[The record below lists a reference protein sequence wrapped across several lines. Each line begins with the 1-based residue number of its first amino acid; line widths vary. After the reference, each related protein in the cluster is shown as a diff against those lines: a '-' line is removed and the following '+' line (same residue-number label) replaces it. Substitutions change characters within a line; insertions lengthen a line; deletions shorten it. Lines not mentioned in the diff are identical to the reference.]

1 MEREGSLH
9 GPVGVCQH
17 ILILQDIQIHIGG
30 YLVIVVVIIA
40 ITACLLSSI
49 TRLLLP

>member
-1 MEREGSLH
+1 MGI
-9 GPVGVCQH
+9 CQH
-17 ILILQDIQIHIGG
+17 ILVLQDVPSHISG
-30 YLVIVVVIIA
+30 YLVIVVVV